1 MYVVGSIGTFFSTPS
16 IVVFESLNVT
26 GCSWVAPCTSVDVAA
41 SAVGDAGSTT
51 GVYFPVAVTSTVAP
65 SLSVALAVTFTSTPW
80 AVPVN
85 VGSGVNVTTPVDGS
99 IV

>member
-1 MYVVGSIGTFFSTPS
+1 M
-16 IVVFESLNVT
+16 
-26 GCSWVAPCTSVDVAA
+26 
-41 SAVGDAGSTT
+41 
-51 GVYFPVAVTSTVAP
+51 YFPVAVTSTVAP